1 MKNSSVTIFATL
13 MLLALAFTGCRS
25 TRQTE
30 SMARASR
37 RQQNEQLIPLAQYPE
52 NVKSVT
58 GKTTMALDYEGRSFT
73 VKGRLR
79 MRRDEVV
86 QMTVTALG
94 LMEIA
99 SVEFTPQGGYII
111 DRVNKRYA
119 LVDFSSEPMSVAGID
134 FSTVQALFWNRLFIP
149 GEKEA
154 WNRTEEFVVEEV
166 DGQLLIEP
174 KNQKALV
181 CKFYTN
187 GDCKQLQ
194 QTDLGLQQYVATW
207 RYNQFDDINGFAC
220 PTAFDV
226 SIGGSSRAIGSRI
239 ELTGVSTADT
249 GWSGTTDLS
258 RYKEVELE
266 QIFSILNMMK

>member
-1 MKNSSVTIFATL
+1 MKNRNVTIFATL

-30 SMARASR
+30 TLARASR
-37 RQQNEQLIPLAQYPE
+37 RQQNEELIPLAQYPE

-58 GKTTMALDYEGRSFT
+58 GKTTIALDYEGRSFT

-86 QMTVTALG
+86 QMTFSPLG
-94 LMEIA
+94 LMEMA
-99 SVEFTPQGGYII
+99 SVEFTPQGGYIV

-119 LVDFSSEPMSVAGID
+119 LVDFSSESMIAAGID
-134 FSTVQALFWNRLFIP
+134 FSAVQALFWNRLFIP
-149 GEKEA
+149 GEKDA
-154 WNRTEEFVVEEV
+154 WNRTEEFVVEDVE
-166 DGQLLIEP
+166 GPLLVEP
-174 KNQKALV
+174 KNQKVLV
-181 CKFYTN
+181 CKFYTDVN
-187 GDCKQLQ
+187 CKQLQ
-194 QTDLGLQQYVATW
+194 QTDLGLQPYVATW
-207 RYNQFDDINGFAC
+207 RYNKFDDINGFAC
-220 PTAFDV
+220 PTSFDV

-239 ELTGVSTADT
+239 ELKGVSTADT